1 MRALLLACSAA
12 VACTQQ
18 AVEVQFDGSL
28 SKPLPAACG
37 AGSGSLAR
45 VMSENITSAEVQ
57 ALHGLACPT
66 LRERSARETLAYVT
80 PWNSKGYAV
89 AARHAD
95 QLSMVA
101 PVWLQLEDT
110 LDGALELRG
119 QHNLDLEW
127 LSAVKRGCAGSAEA
141 GTSTDPA
148 QRCTLVL
155 PRVEWKSQHVS
166 GSRHLQR
173 AAVVLLKL
181 LRKHAHLLD
190 GIVLE
195 APVSPQHFELFSYLA
210 ERLHAA
216 APPSRAPPKKLPTP
230 ASMAARQAVTG
241 RDHGFVFVLVL
252 PPALLPEQSATGRR
266 GYGITP
272 SEFRHLASFVD
283 RFSLMLYDYS
293 MHRGKAGPN
302 CPLHWQNVT
311 VREFV
316 AGADNPEQ
324 LSRKV
329 LMGVPFYG

>member
-1 MRALLLACSAA
+1 MRALLLACNAAA
-12 VACTQQ
+12 VACIQQ
-18 AVEVQFDGSL
+18 EVGVQFDGSL
-28 SKPLPAACG
+28 SKPLPAACD
-37 AGSGSLAR
+37 AGSLAR

-89 AARHAD
+89 AARHAE

-101 PVWLQLEDT
+101 PVWLQLEDAE
-110 LDGALELRG
+110 DGALELHG
-119 QHNLDLEW
+119 QHNIDLEW
-127 LSAVKRGCAGSAEA
+127 LSAVKRGCAESTEA
-141 GTSTDPA
+141 GTSADPA
-148 QRCTLVL
+148 QRCALVL
-155 PRVEWKSQHVS
+155 PRVEWKSQHAR

-173 AAVVLLKL
+173 AAVLLLKL

-195 APVSPQHFELFSYLA
+195 APVSPQLFELFSYLA

-216 APPSRAPPKKLPTP
+216 VSPRKALPHMLPTP
-230 ASMAARQAVTG
+230 ASVAARQAVTG
-241 RDHGFVFVLVL
+241 LDRGFVFVLVL

-266 GYGITP
+266 GHGITP
-272 SEFRHLASFVD
+272 SEFRHLAGFVD

-302 CPLHWQNVT
+302 CPLHWQNAT

-324 LSRKV
+324 LARKV

>member
-1 MRALLLACSAA
+1 MRALLFACNVAA
-12 VACTQQ
+12 VVCAQQ
-18 AVEVQFDGSL
+18 AVGVQVDGSL
-28 SKPLPAACG
+28 SKPLPAACNT
-37 AGSGSLAR
+37 GSLKR
-45 VMSENITSAEVQ
+45 VMSENITAAEVQ

-66 LRERSARETLAYVT
+66 LREQPARETLAYVT

-89 AARHAD
+89 AARHAE

-110 LDGALELRG
+110 ADGALELRG
-119 QHNLDLEW
+119 QHNIDLEW
-127 LSAVKRGCAGSAEA
+127 LSAVKRSCAGSAEA
-141 GTSTDPA
+141 GASADSS

-155 PRVEWKSQHVS
+155 PRVEWKSQHLS

-173 AAVVLLKL
+173 AAVLLLKL

-195 APVSPQHFELFSYLA
+195 APVSPQLFELFSYLA

-216 APPSRAPPKKLPTP
+216 APPGKAAPKRLPTA
-230 ASMAARQAVTG
+230 ASVAARNAVTG

-272 SEFRHLASFVD
+272 SEFRHLAGFVD

-293 MHRGKAGPN
+293 MHRGKVGPN
-302 CPLHWQNVT
+302 CPLHWQNAT
-311 VREFV
+311 VREFI
-316 AGADNPEQ
+316 AGAGNPEQ
-324 LSRKV
+324 LARKV